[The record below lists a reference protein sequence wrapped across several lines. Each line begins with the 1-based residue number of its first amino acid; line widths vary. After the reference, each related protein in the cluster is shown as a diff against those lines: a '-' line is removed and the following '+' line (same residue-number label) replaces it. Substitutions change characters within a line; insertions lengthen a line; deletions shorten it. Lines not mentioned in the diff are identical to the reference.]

1 MMEMITAYLE
11 QTPTLIQA
19 MRKGFDEKDWAILSA
34 TIHKLIPSFSIMGIH
49 ANFELMAKKVQ
60 EFAQNQQQQDE
71 IGDLVF
77 QIESVCN
84 QACKELEVEFN
95 NLKNSNHEKY

>member
-1 MMEMITAYLE
+1 MPSSPNSPRNS
-11 QTPTLIQA
+11 QTP
-19 MRKGFDEKDWAILSA
+19 
-34 TIHKLIPSFSIMGIH
+34 
-49 ANFELMAKKVQ
+49 Q
-60 EFAQNQQQQDE
+60 EGERRALPYGGSVTYLNGKWYTDDQVNYFNAQNQQQQDE

-95 NLKNSNHEKY
+95 NLKNIKHEK

>member
-1 MMEMITAYLE
+1 
-11 QTPTLIQA
+11 
-19 MRKGFDEKDWAILSA
+19 
-34 TIHKLIPSFSIMGIH
+34 MGIH

-95 NLKNSNHEKY
+95 NLKNIKHEK